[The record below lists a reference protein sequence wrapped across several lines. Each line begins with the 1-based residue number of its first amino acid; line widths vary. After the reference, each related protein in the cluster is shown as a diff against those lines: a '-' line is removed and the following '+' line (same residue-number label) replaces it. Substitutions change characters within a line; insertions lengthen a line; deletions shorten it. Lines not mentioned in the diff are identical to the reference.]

1 MTVHTLERSPASRL
15 NLLPWRYGCEYG
27 CCREGVEAHQG
38 SSLVASL
45 TLASISLMLSTAF
58 FAYGR

>member
-1 MTVHTLERSPASRL
+1 MTELTLERSPASRS
-15 NLLPWRYGCEYG
+15 NLLPWRHGCENG
-27 CCREGVEAHQG
+27 CCREGVQAYHG
-38 SSLVASL
+38 SSVVASL

>member
-1 MTVHTLERSPASRL
+1 MVVTVRTLERSLASRL
-15 NLLPWRYGCEYG
+15 NLLPWECGCESG
-27 CCREGVEAHQG
+27 CCKRGVKVYQG

-58 FAYGR
+58 LA